1 MSTSISNPD
10 LAIDWKAVGAE
21 DSRTARVFD
30 TKQSEMASCAVGI
43 GQSYLSAIE
52 RGKKEPGAAVLFR
65 IARLY
70 GKSIEWLLTGIE
82 RQSQ

>member
-1 MSTSISNPD
+1 MSTAAPNPD
-10 LAIDWKAVGAE
+10 LSIDWKAVGRRIRE
-21 DSRTARVFD
+21 LRGFG
-30 TKQSEMASCAVGI
+30 TKQSEMAHAVGV

-65 IARLY
+65 IAKRY
-70 GKSIEWLLTGIE
+70 GKSIEWLLTGVE